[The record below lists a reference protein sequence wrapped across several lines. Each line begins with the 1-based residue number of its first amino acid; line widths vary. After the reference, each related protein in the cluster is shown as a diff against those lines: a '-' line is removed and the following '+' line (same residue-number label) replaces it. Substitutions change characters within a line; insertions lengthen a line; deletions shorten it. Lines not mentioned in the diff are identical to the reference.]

1 MALRRLRAIAEVV
14 LYALMVVAIVAL
26 WNTDAPR
33 FIYVAF

>member
-1 MALRRLRAIAEVV
+1 MALRGLRAIAEVV

>member
-14 LYALMVVAIVAL
+14 LYAAMLVAIVAL

-33 FIYVAF
+33 FIYVGF